1 MRYLEIIEFTP
12 PTGKEY
18 SAESY
23 PGLGMFVDKFESLRF
38 VYKSAGSTVAC
49 VLDIS
54 GLLTKVKDDTAPVE
68 FVQSVVTPT
77 GLSMNDLLKAI
88 AVPQKPELAK
98 ELTQ

>member
-1 MRYLEIIEFTP
+1 MRYLEVTEFTP

-54 GLLTKVKDDTAPVE
+54 GLLTKVKDDAAPLE
-68 FVQSVVTPT
+68 SVQIIGSA
-77 GLSMNDLLKAI
+77 GISMNDVLKAI
-88 AVPQKPELAK
+88 AISQHPGLAK